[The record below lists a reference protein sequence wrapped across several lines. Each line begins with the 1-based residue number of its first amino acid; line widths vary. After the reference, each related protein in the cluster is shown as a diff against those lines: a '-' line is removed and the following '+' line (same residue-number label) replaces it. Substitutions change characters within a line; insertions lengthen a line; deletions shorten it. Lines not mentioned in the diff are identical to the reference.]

1 MVNTHIVVLGY
12 MGSGKTTVSKKL
24 ETILNLPSY
33 DLDHFIENEYKMS
46 ISEIFETK
54 GQIEFR
60 IIENKFL
67 KILLNKKKKS
77 IISLGG
83 GTPCYHNNM
92 DIILSFSKNV
102 FFINTSA
109 EILSSRLFKEK
120 SNRPIIESISS
131 ISELKDFI
139 SKHLFERIV
148 FYNQA
153 NYVINDD
160 DKGIDDLCNKIVNKL
175 NL

>member
-1 MVNTHIVVLGY
+1 MCIRD
-12 MGSGKTTVSKKL
+12 S
-24 ETILNLPSY
+24 
-33 DLDHFIENEYKMS
+33 
-46 ISEIFETK
+46 
-54 GQIEFR
+54 
-60 IIENKFL
+60 
-67 KILLNKKKKS
+67 
-77 IISLGG
+77 
-83 GTPCYHNNM
+83 HNNM

-120 SNRPIIESISS
+120 SIRPIIESISS